1 MTSEIIKR
9 MFDACYQAKRTR
21 EMLPPLPEGVRSS
34 FIQYLDTIQSLEGQG
49 VQVKVSDISDA
60 MELPRPGVTR
70 TVKEME
76 EKGYLKKMAS
86 EADGRVTY
94 IAVTRKGTN
103 LSQKYDEQYFK
114 SLLPYREEISDEDA
128 ECMIR
133 TIEKFYQIMCERRKH
148 YDER

>member
-86 EADGRVTY
+86 EADERVTY

-114 SLLPYREEISDEDA
+114 SLLPYMEEISDEDA

>member
-1 MTSEIIKR
+1 M
-9 MFDACYQAKRTR
+9 QW
-21 EMLPPLPEGVRSS
+21 
-34 FIQYLDTIQSLEGQG
+34 
-49 VQVKVSDISDA
+49 
-60 MELPRPGVTR
+60 RPGVTR

-114 SLLPYREEISDEDA
+114 SLLPYMEEISDEDA

>member
-9 MFDACYQAKRTR
+9 MIDACYQAKRTR

-34 FIQYLDTIQSLEGQG
+34 FIQYLDTI
-49 VQVKVSDISDA
+49 QVKVSDISDA

-114 SLLPYREEISDEDA
+114 SLLPYMEEISDEDA

>member
-1 MTSEIIKR
+1 MTNEKVKR
-9 MFDACYQAKRTR
+9 MLDACYQAKRIR
-21 EMLPPLPEGVRSS
+21 ELLPPLPQGVMPSY
-34 FIQYLDTIQSLEGQG
+34 IQYMDTIQKLEKQG
-49 VQVKVSDISDA
+49 IQVKVSDISSV
-60 MELPRPGVTR
+60 MNLPRPGVTR

-76 EKGYLKKMAS
+76 TKGYLHKFAS
-86 EADGRVTY
+86 KEDGRVTY

-114 SLLPYREEISDEDA
+114 SLLPYMEEISDEDA